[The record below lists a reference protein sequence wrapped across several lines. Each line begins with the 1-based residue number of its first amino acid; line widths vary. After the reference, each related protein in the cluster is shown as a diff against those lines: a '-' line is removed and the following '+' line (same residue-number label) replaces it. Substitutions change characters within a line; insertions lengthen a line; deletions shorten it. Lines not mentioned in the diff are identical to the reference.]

1 MGKGKVHLIEVTSE
15 LGDEEVPDTDTEDS
29 MEDVEQVQTQ
39 LELDT
44 PEPLATTKVT
54 MATLSSYP
62 KFHAF
67 RLKGTLKG
75 KRVMSLVDTG
85 AMHNFIDQKLVE
97 RCGLQYEE
105 FGGFGVKVADG
116 AVLGCTKWIPQ
127 LSIQMGDYT
136 LIDDFYVLPLE
147 DYDVVLGMQWLQGI
161 GRYIIDHHCMQLEFL
176 SGGKKTIL
184 RAASDGGPKEVS
196 SHRMETIIRHNDVI
210 WASHCLVKSKTP
222 TPQDGK
228 VFHVDIQSMM
238 DRHGRVFGD
247 IPFGVPPDRG
257 FEHGIEMA
265 DGAKLVITTPYHH
278 PRAYKDEIEKTIH
291 ELLDMGF
298 IRPSSSPFSYSVTIR
313 YVYKQRM
320 YTRLPF
326 IVTMGTMSFC
336 RTWEDHLRHVE
347 EVLSI
352 MESQS
357 LFAKL
362 SKCEFGLREVL
373 YLGHVISAD
382 GVNVHEEKIR
392 VIWDWPRPQNITE
405 LRGFLGLCA
414 YYRRFVRGF
423 SQLASPLTD
432 LIKKGAFR
440 WTEHAQGVFDRLK
453 EVMSTCPIL
462 ALPDFLQPFVLECD
476 ASGLGIGAV
485 LMQNRHPIAYES
497 RKL

>member
-1 MGKGKVHLIEVTSE
+1 
-15 LGDEEVPDTDTEDS
+15 
-29 MEDVEQVQTQ
+29 
-39 LELDT
+39 
-44 PEPLATTKVT
+44 

-75 KRVMSLVDTG
+75 KQVMSLVDTG
-85 AMHNFIDQKLVE
+85 ATHNFIDQKLVE
-97 RCGLQYEE
+97 RRGLQYEE
-105 FGGFGVKVADG
+105 FGSFGVKVADG

-136 LIDDFYVLPLE
+136 LTDDFYVLPLE

-161 GRYIIDHHCMQLEFL
+161 GHYIID
-176 SGGKKTIL
+176 T
-184 RAASDGGPKEVS
+184 
-196 SHRMETIIRHNDVI
+196 T
-210 WASHCLVKSKTP
+210 SKTP
-222 TPQDGK
+222 TPQDVR
-228 VFHVDIQSMM
+228 VFHVDIQLVM

-247 IPFGVPPDRG
+247 IPSGVPPDRG
-257 FEHGIEMA
+257 FEHGIEME
-265 DGAKLVITTPYHH
+265 DGAKPVITTPYRH

-298 IRPSSSPFSYSVTIR
+298 IRPSSSPFASSVVLVTIR
-313 YVYKQRM
+313 YVYEQRM

-326 IVTMGTMSFC
+326 VVTMGTMSFC
-336 RTWEDHLRHVE
+336 HTWDDHLRHVE

-382 GVNVHEEKIR
+382 EVKVHEEKIQAIR
-392 VIWDWPRPQNITE
+392 DWPRPQNITE

-423 SQLASPLTD
+423 SQLAPPLTD
-432 LIKKGAFR
+432 LTKKVAFR
-440 WTEHAQGVFDRLK
+440 RTEQAQGVFDRLK
-453 EVMSTCPIL
+453 EVMSTCPVL
-462 ALPDFLQPFVLECD
+462 ALPDFSQPFVLECD
-476 ASGLGIGAV
+476 ASGLGIGSM

-497 RKL
+497 